1 MLSVAALSP
10 VRELAIVSETFN
22 STAKTAFQPKKTP
35 RPGRRDTALPVQI
48 PRSANL
54 RARNAIKMSCAF
66 VQANNISTQNNQ
78 RASAEKSTES
88 DR

>member
-1 MLSVAALSP
+1 MLNAVAVTISR
-10 VRELAIVSETFN
+10 RELATVSVTFN
-22 STAKTAFQPKKTP
+22 STGKTAFQPKKM
-35 RPGRRDTALPVQI
+35 RPGRRDTALPAQI
-48 PRSANL
+48 PRSVNL